1 MSKTIQPLEWVDD
14 LKLGDYALDNHTK
27 EFLRFANILIDA
39 RNVGNGE
46 EQLDNILNN
55 LTEYSHKHFPSQEDL
70 MERIHY
76 PSFEEHK
83 ADHKKFNL
91 GVAKLLKKRLLLKRT
106 NVPADE
112 YDERGV
118 EGVLTDITNGA
129 IIPIEPLPPV
139 MIKLLQD
146 GGLVEHIKKNGDFKL
161 V

>member
-1 MSKTIQPLEWVDD
+1 MNKIIQPLEWVDD
-14 LKLGDYALDNHTK
+14 LKMGDYALDNHTK
-27 EFLRFANILIDA
+27 EFLRFANIFIDA
-39 RNVGNGE
+39 KNVGNGE
-46 EQLDNILNN
+46 EQLDNVLNH

-76 PSFEEHK
+76 PSYDEHK

-118 EGVLTDITNGA
+118 EGVLTDIADFITDWYHSH
-129 IIPIEPLPPV
+129 
-139 MIKLLQD
+139 LLSAD
-146 GGLVEHIKKNGDFKL
+146 KRLSDYYNYEYKGL
-161 V
+161 